1 MQVAVVG
8 AGAVGC
14 YYGGLLARAGH
25 DVTFIGRR
33 THVDA
38 INAHGLL
45 LDTQVF
51 KRYLPARAATDASS
65 LASPDLVLFC
75 VKSADTEEAGRSLAG
90 RLRTEASVL
99 SLQNGVDNPQRLRAV
114 TGHPVIPA
122 VVYVGSEMVGPG
134 HVKHHGG
141 GALVIGASP
150 ESQTLA
156 ETLKAA
162 DIQTTIADDIERIQ
176 WSKLATNCAFNALSA
191 VAGISYGPMLEVEG
205 TKDVV
210 ASAVQEVVMVA
221 RACGVSMPE
230 DLLEQSEIAAIFVG
244 ARFPR
249 GAFAPADFLDF
260 PRGAA
265 RSQRRPRQLKP
276 ATSVKCV
283 RLQLPLIVPGR

>member
-25 DVTFIGRR
+25 HVTFIGRR

-51 KRYLPARAATDASS
+51 KRYLRARAATDASS

-75 VKSADTEEAGRSLAG
+75 VKSADTEETGRSLAG

-99 SLQNGVDNPQRLRAV
+99 SLQNGADNPQRLRAV

-162 DIQTTIADDIERIQ
+162 EIQTTIADDIERIQ
-176 WSKLATNCAFNALSA
+176 WSKLATNCAFNACGGHLLRTDA
-191 VAGISYGPMLEVEG
+191 EGRRHEGCRGERGAGSRDG
-205 TKDVV
+205 
-210 ASAVQEVVMVA
+210 
-221 RACGVSMPE
+221 RACMWRIDAGRP
-230 DLLEQSEIAAIFVG
+230 
-244 ARFPR
+244 ARTDTENSR
-249 GAFAPADFLDF
+249 RHADPDVID
-260 PRGAA
+260 RTGSRA
-265 RSQRRPRQLKP
+265 RQTKRDRLSQRLRRAERRRAGHSDSDQPCPSGDGEARGTEQ
-276 ATSVKCV
+276 
-283 RLQLPLIVPGR
+283 